1 MCKPLVPVLSR
12 EQQQLHD
19 LCLACGV
26 IEKYRTVMLSINS
39 RPPKDMENSFRQ
51 FIANMIPARVPTEIV
66 NRYTSLFGS
75 NLQFSKY
82 FGIVLITQCGAPK
95 SVFAMQEVKVA
106 QSRDVWD
113 PSWGKPKSTSRS
125 RKVFTAAQ
133 ATQDP
138 KRLRFKPRF
147 EGRLIR

>member
-1 MCKPLVPVLSR
+1 MCKPVVPVLSR
-12 EQQQLHD
+12 EQQELLD

-26 IEKYRTVMLSINS
+26 MEMYRTTMLSINS

-51 FIANMIPARVPTEIV
+51 FIANMTPARVPTEIM

-75 NLQFSKY
+75 NVKFSKY
-82 FGIVLITQCGAPK
+82 FGIVLITQCGVPK
-95 SVFAMQEVKVA
+95 FVFAMQEVKVA

-125 RKVFTAAQ
+125 RKVFAATQ

-138 KRLRFKPRF
+138 KRLRFKPKV
-147 EGRLIR
+147 EDRLIR